1 MIDLHSIT
9 MLLLV
14 VVVLIN
20 IIAVIA
26 ITTELVTGSY
36 KKYLTKSDEHY
47 RQLSRIENELKKRRE
62 R

>member
-1 MIDLHSIT
+1 

-14 VVVLIN
+14 AVVLIN

-26 ITTELVTGSY
+26 IIREIVTGSY
-36 KKYLTKSDEHY
+36 KKYLKKRDEHY
-47 RQLSRIENELKKRRE
+47 NQLSRIENELKKRRK

>member
-14 VVVLIN
+14 AVVLIN

-26 ITTELVTGSY
+26 IIREIVIGSY
-36 KKYLTKSDEHY
+36 KEY
-47 RQLSRIENELKKRRE
+47 IKKE
-62 R
+62 MSTTINCQE